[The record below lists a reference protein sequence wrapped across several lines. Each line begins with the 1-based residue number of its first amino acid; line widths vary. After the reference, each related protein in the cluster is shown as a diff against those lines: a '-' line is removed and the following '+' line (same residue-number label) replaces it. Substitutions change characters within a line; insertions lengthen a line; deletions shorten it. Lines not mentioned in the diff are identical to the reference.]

1 METLNVD
8 VVGFW
13 NRINRFITEALL
25 SNSAN
30 VSRTSQF
37 DVGRL
42 KSYLLALRT
51 YHNHVTGQPALDLVE
66 TNPRVYKLKDKPATG
81 EIENESLED
90 ACRLLEL
97 ARDELANSQSSRI
110 ASGLISFD
118 SGRFMAICPRCEN
131 LVTQYIEVATPLDM
145 PKTSPMDP
153 RAEPGLGGI

>member
-13 NRINRFITEALL
+13 NKINRFVGEVML
-25 SNSAN
+25 SNSSN
-30 VSRTSQF
+30 VSRTSKF
-37 DVGRL
+37 DIGRL

-51 YHNHVTGQPALDLVE
+51 YLVHITGEPALDLVE
-66 TNPRVYKLKDKPATG
+66 TNPRVYKLKAAPQTA

-97 ARDELANSQSSRI
+97 ARDEMVNSQSSRI

-118 SGRFMAICPRCEN
+118 AERFMAIVTRCEN
-131 LVTQYIEVATPLDM
+131 LVKNYIEVATPLDM
-145 PKTSPMDP
+145 PKTSPQDP
-153 RAEPGLGGI
+153 RSEPGLGGI